1 MAELGGGGS
10 GGSDARNDLQASP
23 SIDSNGIFQ
32 KSSEG
37 IGSNYSH
44 IDNKLSA
51 AISFA
56 ESMGIDAH
64 GNFNGM
70 HRKRKI
76 PKRLMEIGTRP
87 LL

>member
-1 MAELGGGGS
+1 M
-10 GGSDARNDLQASP
+10 
-23 SIDSNGIFQ
+23 
-32 KSSEG
+32 EG
-37 IGSNYSH
+37 IRSNYSH

-76 PKRLMEIGTRP
+76 PKRIDEIIGTMP
-87 LL
+87 HL

>member
-1 MAELGGGGS
+1 MGLTPGTTYKPPPQLTLMES
-10 GGSDARNDLQASP
+10 SR
-23 SIDSNGIFQ
+23 
-32 KSSEG
+32 KSLEG
-37 IGSNYSH
+37 IRSNYSH
-44 IDNKLSA
+44 IDNQLLSA

-76 PKRLMEIGTRP
+76 PKRLIKIRTRP

>member
-1 MAELGGGGS
+1 MALTPGTIYKPPPQLTQMESL
-10 GGSDARNDLQASP
+10 R
-23 SIDSNGIFQ
+23 
-32 KSSEG
+32 KSLEG
-37 IGSNYSH
+37 IRSNYSH

-70 HRKRKI
+70 HRKK
-76 PKRLMEIGTRP
+76 KFQND
-87 LL
+87 